1 MIVVSDTSVIVNLA
15 AIGRLEL
22 MRALFS
28 EVILP
33 EAVRDEVLAGGE
45 GSLGFVEI
53 QRMPWLQTR
62 ADCDRK
68 MVAEHQAEL
77 DGGEAEAI
85 LTQLA
90 TDTLPGITAT
100 KVTALGDLREAWIT
114 DNQTQGDAQSDA
126 TDERTDLTA
135 LVKTATDARIT
146 IQFAADAEY
155 PYTTKANAAA
165 RKEFQLPANGPFTG

>member
-1 MIVVSDTSVIVNLA
+1 MTWLGRRDIAIQEVQA
-15 AIGRLEL
+15 AAKQKYACTVPDQLPNYYVGQKLNAS
-22 MRALFS
+22 RALLEQYS
-28 EVILP
+28 
-33 EAVRDEVLAGGE
+33 
-45 GSLGFVEI
+45 
-53 QRMPWLQTR
+53 
-62 ADCDRK
+62 
-68 MVAEHQAEL
+68 
-77 DGGEAEAI
+77 EAI

-90 TDTLPGITAT
+90 TDTLPGITAA
-100 KVTALGDLREAWIT
+100 KVTALGDLRDAWIT

-146 IQFAADAEY
+146 IQYADDAEY

>member
-1 MIVVSDTSVIVNLA
+1 MERPAPRPVNRLA
-15 AIGRLEL
+15 GRDIGIQEVQAAAKQRYARTAPDQLPNYYVGQKL
-22 MRALFS
+22 NASRALLEQHS
-28 EVILP
+28 
-33 EAVRDEVLAGGE
+33 
-45 GSLGFVEI
+45 
-53 QRMPWLQTR
+53 
-62 ADCDRK
+62 
-68 MVAEHQAEL
+68 
-77 DGGEAEAI
+77 EAI

-90 TDTLPGITAT
+90 TDTLPGITAA

-165 RKEFQLPANGPFTG
+165 RKEFLLPANEPFTG